1 MNDEELNKKIQSKL
15 KMKIAISNFEK
26 EEKPMNKKK
35 ILKMV
40 ATFAIIIGLTA
51 SVTYAGSVIYEKIF
65 KEPEKIDN
73 YINEL
78 KVDEKDLSKIISKE
92 EAVNKAVEQLKRYK
106 IDLDVNKI
114 KNVELDFLTNKKIF
128 TYIHISY
135 LILGSICFGHLD

>member
-51 SVTYAGSVIYEKIF
+51 SVTYAGIVIYEKIF

-78 KVDEKDLSKIISKE
+78 KVDEKDLSKISSPPITSP
-92 EAVNKAVEQLKRYK
+92 VV
-106 IDLDVNKI
+106 
-114 KNVELDFLTNKKIF
+114 TS
-128 TYIHISY
+128 T
-135 LILGSICFGHLD
+135 